1 MKRISQLI
9 LCLAALAYAVQA
21 AAQTQAANV
30 PLTVYV
36 PEQAEY
42 LPEIA
47 RAAMANK
54 MRQVVNLNGM
64 GATDDRGQFYIT
76 CTVSVTD
83 KEVLGTAPAK
93 FAQKMDVTFYV
104 ADALGQKVYGTTTV
118 SVRGVGDNENK
129 AYIAALKQISPS
141 QPALKTLIRDAN
153 AKIIAYY
160 EQQCDNILQQ
170 AQTLALAKNYEAAFF
185 QLSLIP
191 EACATCYAKV
201 LTMANT
207 LFQKYIDDLA
217 QANLAKA
224 RSIWNA
230 GQDRDAAIEA
240 GEYLAQILPD
250 ATCYPQAEALAAEIK
265 AKVREDLDF
274 YREMYVRQVEYEQ
287 KNTQDVIKA
296 WRDVGV
302 AYGNN
307 QQAITYNPIFAH

>member
-1 MKRISQLI
+1 MKRIPQLI
-9 LCLAALAYAVQA
+9 LGLAALAV
-21 AAQTQAANV
+21 AAQASAQASRNV

-47 RAAMANK
+47 HAAMANK

-83 KEVLGTAPAK
+83 KEVVGTAPAK
-93 FAQKMDVTFYV
+93 IAQKMDVTFYV
-104 ADALGQKVYGTTTV
+104 ADALGKKMYGTTTV
-118 SVRGVGDNENK
+118 SVRGVGENENK
-129 AYIAALKQISPS
+129 AYIAALKQIAPT
-141 QPALKTLIRDAN
+141 QPALKALIRDAN

-160 EQQCDNILQQ
+160 ESQCDNILQQ
-170 AQTLALAKNYEAAFF
+170 VQTLALAKQYEAAYF

-191 EACATCYAKV
+191 EACETCYARV
-201 LTMANT
+201 LTTANA
-207 LFQKYIDDLA
+207 LFQKYIDDRA

-230 GQDRDAAIEA
+230 GQDREAAEEA
-240 GEYLAQILPD
+240 GEYLAEILPD
-250 ATCYPQAEALAAEIK
+250 ATCYPQAEALANEIK
-265 AKVREDLDF
+265 SKVREDLDF

-287 KNTQDVIKA
+287 KNTQDSIKA

-307 QQAITYNPIFAH
+307 QQAVTYAPVFMD

>member
-1 MKRISQLI
+1 MLV
-9 LCLAALAYAVQA
+9 LAALACAVQA
-21 AAQTQAANV
+21 AAQTRNV

-42 LPEIA
+42 LPDIA

-93 FAQKMDVTFYV
+93 IAQKMDVTFYV
-104 ADALGQKVYGTTTV
+104 ADALDRKVYGTATV
-118 SVRGVGDNENK
+118 SVRGVGDNQNK
-129 AYIAALKQISPS
+129 AYIAALKQIAPT
-141 QPALKTLIRDAN
+141 QPALKNLIRDAN

-160 EQQCDNILQQ
+160 QEQCDNILQQ

-185 QLSLIP
+185 RLSLIP
-191 EACATCYAKV
+191 EACDACYAKV

-274 YREMYVRQVEYEQ
+274 YRQMYVRQVEYEQ
-287 KNTQDVIKA
+287 RNTQDAIKA

-307 QQAITYNPIFAH
+307 QQAITYAPVFVD